1 LAVPSRIVE
10 AYRRQRYHF
19 IGQLAVLKP
28 CHWTRKSI
36 LTGGREVCYKQRFYG
51 IQSHRCIQMSPT
63 IACNLR
69 CVFCWRV
76 QPGDLGLEWSE
87 VNVSAYD
94 DPEDIVEKAIFEQ
107 RRVLSGFKGNPKANM
122 KMVEEAF
129 NPKHAA
135 ISLVG
140 EPTLYPM
147 LGELVEAFKRR
158 GFTTFIVSNGTNPK
172 ALLNLSSEPTQLYV
186 TLAAPTRE
194 VYLKAMRP
202 LIPDAWERLNE
213 TLEVL
218 HSFKCPKVLRLTL
231 ARNINM
237 LNPEGYAKLIIKA
250 EPTYV
255 EPKAAMSIGYF
266 TKRLTVD
273 SMPRHDEVKAFA
285 MELSNLTSYKLI
297 DESPQS
303 RVVLLSKLSK
313 PIKLV

>member
-1 LAVPSRIVE
+1 MAIPREVIE

-19 IGQLAVLKP
+19 IGRLAVLKP

-76 QPGDLGLEWSE
+76 QPEDLGLKWDE
-87 VNVSAYD
+87 VNINVYD
-94 DPEDIVEKAIFEQ
+94 DPEDIVEKAVFEQ
-107 RRVLSGFKGNPKANM
+107 RRVLSGFKGNPKADRR
-122 KMVEEAF
+122 MVEEAF
-129 NPKHAA
+129 NPRHAA

-140 EPTLYPM
+140 EPTLYPK
-147 LGELVEAFKRR
+147 LGELIEAFRGR

-172 ALLNLSSEPTQLYV
+172 TLLNLSFEPTQLYV
-186 TLAAPTRE
+186 TLAAPSRD

-202 LIPDAWERLNE
+202 LMPKAWESLNE

-218 HSFKCPKVLRLTL
+218 HSFKCPTVLRLTL
-231 ARNINM
+231 VRNLNM
-237 LNPEGYAKLIIKA
+237 SDLEGYAKLILKG

-266 TKRLTVD
+266 TKRLAVEA
-273 SMPRHDEVKAFA
+273 MPRHDEVRVFA
-285 MELSNLTSYKLI
+285 ENLSRLTGYRVV
-297 DESPQS
+297 DESPPS
-303 RVVLLSKLSK
+303 RVVLLSKLDK
-313 PIKLV
+313 PIKFT